1 MQPSIEKLLKF
12 FKLEADRGY
21 DNRAIVGGLEKILP
35 NWEAEARANNI
46 PEEAIQM
53 VRNRIDEYSS
63 SPEQRESSL
72 KEVWAFIGSSTGMS
86 EQEINALTF
95 TPRRKEVT
103 PSSTGNSTIRTNQYS
118 NNKNHSVQTTG
129 HTAQQPQVRLGLS
142 APLTV
147 IQGIGPKYAETLA
160 HLGLNSLEDLLFY
173 FPRRYDDYS
182 QLKPISR
189 IFYRDDVTVIGSIK
203 SVTARPIRGGRFT
216 LTEAVITDGSG
227 DLRLTWFNQ
236 PWIANRFHEGMQIV
250 VSGKVEQYLGRLI
263 MNNPE
268 WEPLDQEQLHTNR
281 IVPVYPLTASVTQR
295 WLRRIMY
302 QTVSYWSG
310 KVEDFVPQSI
320 KQANNLP
327 DLSSALQEVHFPA
340 NQEKLQASRQ
350 RLAFDEIFL
359 MQLGVLRQKQ
369 AWQNMTGT
377 PFKKDDEWVNWQIA
391 KLPYQLTNA
400 QNKVLADLRTD
411 LASGSPMNRLLQG
424 DVGSGKTIVA
434 ALIAAIITT
443 ERSQAAFMAPTG
455 ILAEQHYR
463 TLGKLLADP
472 TDENALLKPDEICL
486 LVGDTSASERKVIL
500 EKLADGTI
508 KLVVGTHALIEDPV
522 IFKDLQFVV
531 VDEQHRFGVDQRA
544 QLRSKGTNPHLLV
557 MTATPI
563 PRSLALTIYGDLDL
577 SVMDE
582 FPAGRQNID
591 TFVFYPRERESVYDR
606 IRTQLDLGYQVFII
620 YPLVEQGDNDE
631 AKAAV
636 EEHDRLKKEVFSK
649 YKLGLMH
656 GRMKPDDKDK
666 VMKSFRDHEIDV
678 LVSTSVV
685 EVGIDIPNASMIL
698 IEGAN
703 KFGLSQLH
711 QFRGRVGR
719 GTAKSYCILIPE
731 TESDSDNERLQAM
744 VETNDGFLL
753 AEKDL
758 DQRGP
763 GDFLGTRQS
772 GFADLRMAS
781 LTDIRM
787 IEIARKAAQTLFEE
801 DPNLAQPENQ
811 YLVTTLNHFWGAG
824 KGDIS

>member
-35 NWEAEARANNI
+35 NWEAEARTNNI

-53 VRNRIDEYSS
+53 VRSRIGEYSAT
-63 SPEQRESSL
+63 PEKRETAL
-72 KEVWAFIGSSTGMS
+72 KEVWVFIGTSTGMS
-86 EQEINALTF
+86 EQEVNSLTF
-95 TPRRKEVT
+95 TSHRKEAT
-103 PSSTGNSTIRTNQYS
+103 PSSPEKSSGRTNQYS
-118 NNKNHSVQTTG
+118 NNKSRPLPASGHST
-129 HTAQQPQVRLGLS
+129 QQPQVRLGLS

-147 IQGIGPKYAETLA
+147 IQGIGPKYTETLA

-203 SVTARPIRGGRFT
+203 SVAARPIRGGRFT

-250 VSGKVEQYLGRLI
+250 VSGKVDQYLGRLI

-268 WEPLDQEQLHTNR
+268 WEPLDQEQLNTNR

-377 PFKKDDEWVNWQIA
+377 PFKKDDEWINRQIA

-400 QNKVLADLRTD
+400 QKKVLADLRID

-424 DVGSGKTIVA
+424 DVGSGKTIIA
-434 ALIAAIITT
+434 ALIAAIVTS
-443 ERSQAAFMAPTG
+443 EGSQAAFMAPTG

-463 TLGKLLADP
+463 TLSKLLADP
-472 TDENALLKPDEICL
+472 IDESALLKPDQICL
-486 LVGDTSASERKVIL
+486 LVGDTTASERKVIL
-500 EKLADGTI
+500 ERLADGSI

-606 IRTQLDLGYQVFII
+606 IRTQLNLGYQVFII

-656 GRMKPDDKDK
+656 GRMKPDEKDQ
-666 VMKSFRDHEIDV
+666 VMKSFRDHDIDV

-731 TESDSDNERLQAM
+731 SESDSDNERLQAM

-801 DPNLAQPENQ
+801 DPTLAQPENQ

>member
-1 MQPSIEKLLKF
+1 MK
-12 FKLEADRGY
+12 
-21 DNRAIVGGLEKILP
+21 
-35 NWEAEARANNI
+35 
-46 PEEAIQM
+46 
-53 VRNRIDEYSS
+53 
-63 SPEQRESSL
+63 PEQ
-72 KEVWAFIGSSTGMS
+72 
-86 EQEINALTF
+86 
-95 TPRRKEVT
+95 
-103 PSSTGNSTIRTNQYS
+103 
-118 NNKNHSVQTTG
+118 
-129 HTAQQPQVRLGLS
+129 
-142 APLTV
+142 
-147 IQGIGPKYAETLA
+147 
-160 HLGLNSLEDLLFY
+160 
-173 FPRRYDDYS
+173 
-182 QLKPISR
+182 
-189 IFYRDDVTVIGSIK
+189 
-203 SVTARPIRGGRFT
+203 
-216 LTEAVITDGSG
+216 
-227 DLRLTWFNQ
+227 
-236 PWIANRFHEGMQIV
+236 
-250 VSGKVEQYLGRLI
+250 
-263 MNNPE
+263 
-268 WEPLDQEQLHTNR
+268 
-281 IVPVYPLTASVTQR
+281 
-295 WLRRIMY
+295 
-302 QTVSYWSG
+302 
-310 KVEDFVPQSI
+310 
-320 KQANNLP
+320 
-327 DLSSALQEVHFPA
+327 
-340 NQEKLQASRQ
+340 
-350 RLAFDEIFL
+350 
-359 MQLGVLRQKQ
+359 
-369 AWQNMTGT
+369 
-377 PFKKDDEWVNWQIA
+377 
-391 KLPYQLTNA
+391 
-400 QNKVLADLRTD
+400 
-411 LASGSPMNRLLQG
+411 
-424 DVGSGKTIVA
+424 
-434 ALIAAIITT
+434 
-443 ERSQAAFMAPTG
+443 
-455 ILAEQHYR
+455 
-463 TLGKLLADP
+463 
-472 TDENALLKPDEICL
+472 ICL
-486 LVGDTSASERKVIL
+486 LVGDTTASERKVIL
-500 EKLADGTI
+500 EKLADGSI

-582 FPAGRQNID
+582 FPVGRQNID

-656 GRMKPDDKDK
+656 GRMKPDEKDQ
-666 VMKSFRDHEIDV
+666 VMKSFRDHDIDV

-731 TESDSDNERLQAM
+731 SESDSDNERLQAM